1 TVYGLYTYGEDQSIE
16 QYTLYSDSTC
26 VAKINYNYD
35 KMNRLDSKT
44 YTYPSFNQQV
54 LYTYKDRS
62 STLSTVQVSK
72 YTSKINNTTSSEYTY
87 TYDTHGNIKKIVDLE
102 GNITTYV
109 YDDQNQLTREN
120 FSNAADSTK
129 SYTYVYEYDK
139 AGNRTSRKKYAY
151 TTGSVASLTPTS
163 TQTLTYSTGAWGDQL
178 ANTTYDALGNPLT
191 YNGYAM
197 TWDGRQLME
206 MSMTGGQFVYSFT
219 YNDEGIRTSK
229 NAAGSL
235 HIYTLEGSKVVKDS
249 WGNRMLL
256 FLYDESG
263 SPIGLQ
269 YRDTSYAEGVFD
281 TYYFEKNLFGDIIAI
296 YNSSGTKIG
305 TYTYDAWGNCTT
317 STTSESTT
325 AEKRVVKNY
334 NPFRYRGYFY
344 DYELGLYYLQSRY
357 YNPNTGRFVQPAS
370 ISSLNCASIYSFN
383 LYAYATNDAVGIK
396 YTTSGYGLNVSNDM
410 ESTITSTRLNPASH
424 NLETTVYGK
433 SKRIKFNLDW
443 LANGISTSSTIHGLF
458 TSGATL
464 LNHIGYFNIGKNI
477 GAFSDDMILLGSS
490 VKKGILAFNE
500 FSWGL
505 GKADVFSIGLGVVLD
520 IYDSYQR
527 DVSTGG
533 IILGAT
539 LTAAK
544 GVGLIYANKLIMS
557 GATSI
562 GSAICPGPGTAVGF
576 VVGGIVCIFVD
587 VFVSSWV
594 DESIDS
600 IVE

>member
-1 TVYGLYTYGEDQSIE
+1 
-16 QYTLYSDSTC
+16 
-26 VAKINYNYD
+26 
-35 KMNRLDSKT
+35 M
-44 YTYPSFNQQV
+44 
-54 LYTYKDRS
+54 
-62 STLSTVQVSK
+62 
-72 YTSKINNTTSSEYTY
+72 
-87 TYDTHGNIKKIVDLE
+87 
-102 GNITTYV
+102 
-109 YDDQNQLTREN
+109 
-120 FSNAADSTK
+120 
-129 SYTYVYEYDK
+129 
-139 AGNRTSRKKYAY
+139 
-151 TTGSVASLTPTS
+151 
-163 TQTLTYSTGAWGDQL
+163 
-178 ANTTYDALGNPLT
+178 
-191 YNGYAM
+191 
-197 TWDGRQLME
+197 
-206 MSMTGGQFVYSFT
+206 
-219 YNDEGIRTSK
+219 RTSK
-229 NAAGSL
+229 TASGVT
-235 HIYTLEGSKVVKDS
+235 HKYVWEGSTIVSES
-249 WGNRMLL
+249 WGTHLL
-256 FLYDESG
+256 IYLYDESG

-269 YRDTSYAEGVFD
+269 YRSTAYAEGVFD
-281 TYYFEKNLFGDIIAI
+281 TYYFEKNLFGDITAV
-296 YNSSGTKIG
+296 YNAAGSKLGS
-305 TYTYDAWGNCTT
+305 YTYDAWGNCTVSVEPNT
-317 STTSESTT
+317 TT
-325 AEKRVVKNY
+325 ADKRIVRTL
-334 NPFRYRGYFY
+334 NPFRYRGYYY
-344 DYELGLYYLQSRY
+344 DTETQLYYLQSRY

-383 LYAYATNDAVGIK
+383 LYAYATNDAVGIR

-410 ESTITSTRLNPASH
+410 ESTTTSTRLNPASH

-443 LANGISTSSTIHGLF
+443 LAKGISTSSTIHGLF

-490 VKKGILAFNE
+490 VKNGILAFNE

-587 VFVSSWV
+587 VVVSSWV
-594 DESIDS
+594 DQSIDS
-600 IVE
+600 IVK